1 MALRRDLLLYY
12 WYEAT
17 SATTLYRPVMFLYFR
32 ALGFSWTQVAILEA
46 VGSLVTVA
54 TEVPTGYVGDR
65 VGRRTSPFAGTALI
79 AVALRPG
86 DRRDGRSRGNA
97 SR

>member
-1 MALRRDLLLYY
+1 MALRRDLLGYY

-54 TEVPTGYVGDR
+54 TGYVGDR